1 MVTLPALV
9 LLFVAVGPSVAAEL
23 VPQCKPVTAA
33 CLSSLSM
40 EPWGPEMEVGDPR
53 YLEIVSRGLGAMPEL
68 IALLE
73 DDTPTSQ
80 LVPLFGGTWAVG
92 DIAMS
97 AISDTVR
104 GIPWTMF
111 VPEEARQVSEWC
123 GFCAYWNYV
132 RACKQ
137 NRVSLMERFAEW
149 YSQHAV
155 ELVWEANPRLL
166 TKGRYV
172 LNAPMSKR

>member
-1 MVTLPALV
+1 MLTLPALV
-9 LLFVAVGPSVAAEL
+9 MLLVVVGPSVAAEL

-33 CLSSLSM
+33 CLFSLSM
-40 EPWGPEMEVGDPR
+40 EPWGPEMKVVDPR

-68 IALLE
+68 TALLE
-73 DDTPTSQ
+73 DDMPTSQ
-80 LVPLFGGTWAVG
+80 VVPLFGGTWAVG

-97 AISDTVR
+97 AISDIVR

-111 VPEEARQVSEWC
+111 VPEEARNVSERC
-123 GFCAYWNYV
+123 GFCVYWDYV

-137 NRVSLMERFAEW
+137 NRVNLMERFAEW

-166 TKGRYV
+166 TKGCYV
-172 LNAPMSKR
+172 LNDPVSRR